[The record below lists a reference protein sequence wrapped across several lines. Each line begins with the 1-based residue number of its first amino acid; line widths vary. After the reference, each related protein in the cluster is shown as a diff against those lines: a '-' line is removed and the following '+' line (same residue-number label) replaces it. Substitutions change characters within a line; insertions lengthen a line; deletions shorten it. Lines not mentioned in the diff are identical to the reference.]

1 VKHMT
6 ILALKGGSKA
16 ITLDDTEALKWP
28 LIGDEEINAVI
39 NLLKKG
45 ELSISEETYAFE
57 KEFADYLG
65 VKYALAHNNGTA
77 AIHAAFFAVGVGPGD
92 EVIAPSYTYWAT
104 VMPIL
109 SCNAIPVFAEIDPKN
124 LCLDPD
130 DVKKKI
136 TPQTKAIIV
145 VHLWGMP
152 AEMDELLEIAQEN
165 NIALIEDAS
174 HAHGAEYKGRKVGG
188 IGDIG
193 CFSLQTSKLM
203 IGGEGGILVTN
214 NKEYYERAVLLGHYE
229 RIPKLSVKYRKYAYT
244 GFGWKYRISPLAAAI
259 ARIQL
264 RHLDERN
271 AKRNRN
277 LEYLDR
283 ELNKIKGIETFETP
297 PYVKRVYYEY
307 RIKFNP
313 EELGGIP
320 REKIIEALQA
330 EGAKVS
336 EERYPLLHLQPV
348 FKERNIYG
356 KGCPFD
362 CPHVKK
368 RIYYKKG
375 DLPVTEMLHERL
387 LRLPAFPNAEKA
399 LLDQYV
405 DAFRKV
411 TENIDKL

>member
-1 VKHMT
+1 M
-6 ILALKGGSKA
+6 GGPKA
-16 ITLDDTEALKWP
+16 ITLDQTEALKWP
-28 LIGDEEINAVI
+28 LIGEEEIEAVTR
-39 NLLKKG
+39 LLRKG

-57 KEFADYLG
+57 KEFANYLG

-77 AIHAAFFAVGVGPGD
+77 AIHAAFFAAGVGPGD

-104 VMPIL
+104 AMPIL
-109 SCNAIPVFAEIDPKN
+109 SCNAIPIFAEIDPKTF
-124 LCLDPD
+124 CLDPD
-130 DVKKKI
+130 DVRRKI

-152 AEMDELLEIAQEN
+152 AEMDELLQIAHEN
-165 NIALIEDAS
+165 NIVLIEDAS
-174 HAHGAEYKGRKVGG
+174 HAHGAEYKGRKIGS
-188 IGDIG
+188 IGDIA

-214 NKEYYERAVLLGHYE
+214 NQEYYERAVLLGHYE
-229 RIPKLSVKYRKYAYT
+229 RISKLSEKYRKYAHT
-244 GFGWKYRISPLAAAI
+244 GFGWKYRISPLASAI
-259 ARIQL
+259 ARVQL

-277 LEYLDR
+277 LEYLNR
-283 ELNKIKGIETFETP
+283 ELSEIKGIEPFETP

-313 EELGGIP
+313 EELGGVS
-320 REKIIEALQA
+320 REKLVAALRA

-336 EERYPLLHLQPV
+336 GERYPLLHLQPV

-362 CPHVKK
+362 CPHV
-368 RIYYKKG
+368 RRRVFYKKG
-375 DLPVTEMLHERL
+375 DLPVTERSQERVL
-387 LRLPAFPNAEKA
+387 QLPSFPNAEKP

-405 DAFRKV
+405 EAFRKV
-411 TENIDKL
+411 VENIEEIL